1 MRKTVIFDY
10 DKDNKRCEEHP
21 TDMPFKERLAK
32 EYNGLPFEL
41 IVEWMDLREEGL
53 IDETVHVFEWDTED
67 FDERG
72 WRKVGSRFKRK
83 E

>member
-1 MRKTVIFDY
+1 MRKTVVFDG
-10 DKDNKRCEEHP
+10 DKDEQRCLERP
-21 TDMPFKERLAK
+21 TDMPIKERLVK
-32 EYNGLPFEL
+32 EYDGLPFEL
-41 IVEWMDLREEGL
+41 FAEWMEECELGL
-53 IDETVHVFEWDTED
+53 TNETVHVFEWDTED